1 MNFKKFALCVIS
13 IVITVTLFNTEAAY
27 AEEAFNTEEAVSNEA
42 CTEQM
47 EVPAIEAAAV
57 SDTYQTQDAAP
68 EASKSV
74 KKVSKKAKKIRA
86 GGAGDDDNYSK
97 ADLRLMSAIIYCE
110 ANMEPYAGK
119 VGVGIV
125 VMNRVKSSS
134 FPSTIKGVIYQRG
147 QFSPVRNGSLKKAL
161 ERYDAGKFTSD
172 REQQCIKAAK
182 EALNGQKTVSYKGKT
197 RDMSKYKY
205 FSGYL
210 SRAKY
215 RIAGHMFK

>member
-74 KKVSKKAKKIRA
+74 S
-86 GGAGDDDNYSK
+86 
-97 ADLRLMSAIIYCE
+97 
-110 ANMEPYAGK
+110 
-119 VGVGIV
+119 
-125 VMNRVKSSS
+125 
-134 FPSTIKGVIYQRG
+134 
-147 QFSPVRNGSLKKAL
+147 
-161 ERYDAGKFTSD
+161 
-172 REQQCIKAAK
+172 
-182 EALNGQKTVSYKGKT
+182 
-197 RDMSKYKY
+197 
-205 FSGYL
+205 
-210 SRAKY
+210 
-215 RIAGHMFK
+215 